1 MRRAIAGG
9 LFVCLGLLGPVS
21 LRAHH
26 SAVLFDLSKTVT
38 LSGTMTRLD
47 WRNPHI
53 GVFVDVKADA
63 GTVEPWEFETG
74 APSWF
79 RQRNMPRTEFEKA
92 IGQPVAAL
100 AVRAKDG
107 SRYGYLYKI
116 TFADGTSVEL
126 R

>member
-1 MRRAIAGG
+1 MSRSIAGAV
-9 LFVCLGLLGPVS
+9 LVCLGLYGSVS

-53 GVFVDVKADA
+53 VVFVNVKTDA
-63 GTVEPWEFETG
+63 GGVEAWEFETG

-79 RQRNMPRTEFEKA
+79 KGRSVTKSDFEQA
-92 IGQPVAAL
+92 VGQPVTL
-100 AVRAKDG
+100 VAVRAKDG
-107 SRYGYLYKI
+107 SSYGYLYKI
-116 TFADGTSVEL
+116 TFADGISVDL